1 MDVALAKD
9 DLLAAYQGAG
19 VGVGE
24 LVDWP
29 STELMVRLVQV
40 AGLFGCDW

>member
-9 DLLAAYQGAG
+9 DLLAAYQGVG

-24 LVDWP
+24 VVDWP